1 MKIESRAGRIGIES
15 KCERDVDFDW
25 TRSINVDMS
34 VLSINLNQ
42 ML

>member
-1 MKIESRAGRIGIES
+1 MSPGLEEIGIES

-34 VLSINLNQ
+34 V
-42 ML
+42 